1 MKSLSTVT
9 DLIKQFYPFAKD
21 RFGFRKPVRLF
32 LRQDLGN
39 SANPLGK
46 TAYYD
51 PQKMSI
57 TIYIT
62 NRHPKDILRSFSHE
76 LVHHKQNCEGG
87 FDHTKGDMGEG
98 YAQKNGHL
106 RKLEEQAYL
115 EGNMCV
121 RDFSDGITQEE

>member
-87 FDHTKGDMGEG
+87 FEHTEGDMGEG